1 MAYDINSYIGSIQN
15 KRKSSYSPFGG
26 STGGNLFGRIGT
38 GISSFINR
46 GAASPQSSA
55 YKPQTMVQP
64 QSTSAVG
71 SNSGVSITPPKT
83 TAPLPP
89 AGQTYVSNLSS
100 PAPKPVQTP
109 TATAPSTTSTLP
121 TQTEDAY
128 ISYLK
133 TLFNP
138 ESSKLA
144 LSEKESAMKRLA
156 DLQSQTE
163 AKDLAARR
171 EYEAKLDEAGG
182 LREGARESA
191 SASARRSNQELA
203 DLAVQESA
211 AARSAQVASDTYN
224 EYINAG
230 KTVFE
235 AETAAKDAAEKA
247 KQQVFENDL
256 AMKKFE
262 EDKRQFGMEY
272 ALAKQKADTVGT
284 TTTKNL
290 NPTQLAAQNNANSAL
305 LSISNLTR
313 DITDANGNIVP
324 RKLFTL
330 GLGKVG
336 QAKREITDVISRIRT
351 GAALTKEEEAF
362 YKKQIPRAID
372 NDETILQKLNQLTAF
387 YAGISGSPITLELPD
402 GSIVVADDMFDS
414 LTRTDVRQA
423 LSQGANIISY

>member
-1 MAYDINSYIGSIQN
+1 MAYDINSYISSIQS
-15 KRKSSYSPFGG
+15 KRKSPYSPFGG
-26 STGGNLFGRIGT
+26 RPSGGSLFGRINS
-38 GISSFINR
+38 GISSFVNR
-46 GAASPQSSA
+46 GTAIPQASS
-55 YKPQTMVQP
+55 YKPPVQTQP
-64 QSTSAVG
+64 NSTSAVG
-71 SNSGVSITPPKT
+71 SNSGVAITPPKQ
-83 TAPLPP
+83 PNSVLPTS
-89 AGQTYVSNLSS
+89 GQQYVNSISS
-100 PAPKPVQTP
+100 SAPKPASPTVAPATTQSP
-109 TATAPSTTSTLP
+109 TAES
-121 TQTEDAY
+121 EDAY

-144 LSEKESAMKRLA
+144 LTEKENAMKRLA
-156 DLQSQTE
+156 DIQSQTE
-163 AKDLAARR
+163 TKDLAARR
-171 EYEAKLDEAGG
+171 EYEAKLDESGG
-182 LREGARESA
+182 LREGAQASA
-191 SASARRSNQELA
+191 TASARRSNQELA

-272 ALAKQKADTVGT
+272 ALAKQKASTTGT
-284 TTTKNL
+284 TSRNL

-324 RKLFTL
+324 GKLFTL

-336 QAKREITDVISRIRT
+336 QAKREITDVISRVRT
-351 GAALTKEEEAF
+351 GAALTKEEESF

-372 NDETILQKLNQLTAF
+372 NEATIRQKLNQLTAF

-402 GSIVVADDMFDS
+402 GSVVVADDMFDS

-423 LSQGANIISY
+423 LADGANIISY